1 MRSMSE
7 WVPICSEVGDKPV
20 EIETEAD
27 GTLPLTSVTA
37 HFPGTTTLKYSGP
50 TGSERAVKLTAE
62 NVLLAPS
69 GGWQTAQCY
78 ICVNPQKEVLKRKM
92 EIEAQMKRK
101 ADVED
106 QLRGGGVEPDRK
118 AARWGPPMGGGSGPP
133 MGGGSSPLAAAA
145 EAALD
150 DDSLLRDLILLGM
163 KPATT
168 EAQVRHK

>member
-20 EIETEAD
+20 EIETEGD

-101 ADVED
+101 AAVED
-106 QLRGGGVEPDRK
+106 QLRGGGVEPERK
-118 AARWGPPMGGGSGPP
+118 AARWGPPMGGGS
-133 MGGGSSPLAAAA
+133 SSPVAAAA

-168 EAQVRHK
+168 EAQVSQKHAQ

>member
-1 MRSMSE
+1 MYYFRVSYMRSMSE

-20 EIETEAD
+20 EIETESD

-37 HFPGTTTLKYSGP
+37 HFPGTTTLKYLGP

-78 ICVNPQKEVLKRKM
+78 ICVNPQKEEVKRKM

-106 QLRGGGVEPDRK
+106 QLRGGGVEPERK
-118 AARWGPPMGGGSGPP
+118 AARWGQTMGSSHV
-133 MGGGSSPLAAAA
+133 GSSPMESNHVGSSLMGAVAA
-145 EAALD
+145 EVLM
-150 DDSLLRDLILLGM
+150 SS
-163 KPATT
+163 TT
-168 EAQVRHK
+168 TVQSYH